1 MAETPNI
8 TRSAHDYDVIFSKLS
23 DASAAQIVVQVRNL
37 DEQSKTIR
45 LISQAISEM
54 DTPHITTFVTA

>member
-1 MAETPNI
+1 MPETPI
-8 TRSAHDYDVIFSKLS
+8 VKRTAQDYDVIFSRLS
-23 DASAAQIVVQVRNL
+23 EASAAQIVIQVKNL
-37 DEQSKTIR
+37 EEQSKTIR